1 LKIDAVH
8 EEDSS
13 LGVDWSRDCQRDFIS
28 HLERSL
34 GPFRAASANA
44 ATGQI
49 YAQVAGFA
57 PKATVYLTSQE
68 LAEFYFLL
76 AMSTVPAL
84 IGGALGLHWKVF
96 AKAPI
101 RFRPISLD

>member
-1 LKIDAVH
+1 LKIDEFVKKTVAWALIGFAIA
-8 EEDSS
+8 SA
-13 LGVDWSRDCQRDFIS
+13 IS
-28 HLERSL
+28 FLVLNDHWARL
-34 GPFRAASANA
+34 GPRQPNA

-57 PKATVYLTSQE
+57 PKTTVYLTSQE

-76 AMSTVPAL
+76 AMSAVPAL

-101 RFRPISLD
+101 RFRPISPD